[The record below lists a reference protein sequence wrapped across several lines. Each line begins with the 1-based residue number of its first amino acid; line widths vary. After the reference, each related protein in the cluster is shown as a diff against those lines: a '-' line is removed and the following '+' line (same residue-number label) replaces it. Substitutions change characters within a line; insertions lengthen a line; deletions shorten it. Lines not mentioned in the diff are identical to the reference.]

1 MEPLYRPFFTCPT
14 EKQQYSQTLHT
25 LESFFSPREVLF
37 WWSFGLN
44 HLCRVG
50 LSYTM
55 NSQAVVSWRRQV
67 KKRRSVASVPGLC
80 QLQRAWIYLKRAR
93 FPCLSPIWFF
103 ELISIFHCNFILL
116 RLISPTILR
125 RFKWSQQLKNPFTM
139 SEISTRLIDTKMC
152 YAQPLDF
159 EVIK

>member
-1 MEPLYRPFFTCPT
+1 MLAYGGGALQLRLWRTAIPAQSSGELQLQPMEPLYRPFFTCPT

-25 LESFFSPREVLF
+25 LESFFSPREVFF

-50 LSYTM
+50 LSYTV
-55 NSQAVVSWRRQV
+55 NSRAIVSWRRQV

-93 FPCLSPIWFF
+93 FPCLSPI
-103 ELISIFHCNFILL
+103 
-116 RLISPTILR
+116 
-125 RFKWSQQLKNPFTM
+125 
-139 SEISTRLIDTKMC
+139 
-152 YAQPLDF
+152 
-159 EVIK
+159 